1 MLNLLVVGVSR
12 DRAVAKRELISLCS
26 KTIIRL
32 IEPPGSETLQP
43 EIPAL
48 AEQTEPERGTSPE
61 HGDRAPV
68 AGKAAAPAPPGKG
81 PNPDRE
87 GRGVPVLLP
96 LGKGPKVCAEFFRG
110 GKRGLS
116 SRTPGKANPPRP
128 PGLVLGS

>member
-1 MLNLLVVGVSR
+1 MNLLVVGVSR
-12 DRAVAKRELISLCS
+12 DRAVAERVLISLCS

-48 AEQTEPERGTSPE
+48 VEQTEPEPGTSPE

-68 AGKAAAPAPPGKG
+68 PGKAAAPAPPGKG

-87 GRGVPVLLP
+87 GRGVP
-96 LGKGPKVCAEFFRG
+96 
-110 GKRGLS
+110 
-116 SRTPGKANPPRP
+116 GKARKFVPSFSAEESGVCPPAPRERQMP